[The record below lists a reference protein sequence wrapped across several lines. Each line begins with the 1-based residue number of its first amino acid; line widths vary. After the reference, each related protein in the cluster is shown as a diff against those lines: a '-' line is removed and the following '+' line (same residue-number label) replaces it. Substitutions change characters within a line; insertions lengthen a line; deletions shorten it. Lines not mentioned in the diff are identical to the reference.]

1 MISSS
6 LSNSIWFHRY
16 KSFILIISKKAK
28 ELEWVRNSFGFD
40 VDTLPESCETISGFQ
55 EEFIDI
61 QCDSLL
67 RNTFKKE
74 NLGKFWTK
82 IKNEKSIVGR
92 HAVKALLPFVTTCLC
107 ECGFSVLAHIKT
119 TSRYCLELEDDM
131 RLAMGKIVPNVEKV
145 VVTIQNQDSH

>member
-1 MISSS
+1 MIFSS
-6 LSNSIWFHRY
+6 LSNSIWLHRY

-28 ELEWVRNSFGFD
+28 ELEWVRNPFGFY

-67 RNTFKKE
+67 RNAFKKE

-82 IKNEKSIVGR
+82 IKNEKSI
-92 HAVKALLPFVTTCLC
+92 AVKALLPFVTTCLC
-107 ECGFSVLAHIKT
+107 ECGFSVLAQIKT

-131 RLAMGKIVPNVEKV
+131 RLAMSKIVPHVEKV
-145 VVTIQNQDSH
+145 VETIQNQDSH